1 MAQKPIELILM
12 RQLASSLVM
21 PIFLVDMAGTLLF
34 YNEPA
39 EQILGMRFDETGE
52 MPASEWTTRWEP
64 SDADGAP
71 LVPERLPLMVAVQEC
86 RPAHR
91 ELAGRRRGR
100 PRPRTRRP
108 RAGAKLVHPDRARLE
123 GRRHREPNDTEV
135 LASRANGRR
144 SHRCRDH
151 VGPARA
157 RRRPGPS
164 TRRERARDATGCA
177 RTRRRRPSNRR
188 VGRSGS
194 RTRGRLSRC
203 RRRPPHR
210 AA

>member
-86 RPAHR
+86 RPAHG
-91 ELAGRRRGR
+91 ELWIRGGEGRRRHIQVTAI
-100 PRPRTRRP
+100 P
-108 RAGAKLVHPDRARLE
+108 LVAAPDRQLGAAAIFWE
-123 GRRHREPNDTEV
+123 EP
-135 LASRANGRR
+135 A
-144 SHRCRDH
+144 
-151 VGPARA
+151 
-157 RRRPGPS
+157 
-164 TRRERARDATGCA
+164 
-177 RTRRRRPSNRR
+177 
-188 VGRSGS
+188 
-194 RTRGRLSRC
+194 
-203 RRRPPHR
+203 
-210 AA
+210 